1 MTAGALHLTRVPG
14 RASVPVVSKP
24 DLHLGRD
31 SEVDEEGI
39 VDRARSGDRDAQ
51 EVLVRRFAADVY
63 AVAYRIL
70 GDSDEAADA
79 AQDAMINALN
89 GLGRFRGEASFRT
102 WILRIAANSAK
113 SAGRRGWRKREIGL
127 GIVDNIA
134 DNRRDP
140 ESSAVIRD
148 EAGRAGRML
157 ERLPPKQRMAVHL
170 RINQG
175 LSFAEAGDVMEC
187 TEGAARV
194 NYHLGIKRLREL
206 MQ

>member
-1 MTAGALHLTRVPG
+1 MIK
-14 RASVPVVSKP
+14 S
-24 DLHLGRD
+24 DLHLDRD
-31 SEVDEEGI
+31 GEVDEI
-39 VDRARSGDRDAQ
+39 RTVDRARSGDRDAQ
-51 EVLVRRFAADVY
+51 EVLVRRYGADVY
-63 AVAYRIL
+63 AVALRIL
-70 GDSDEAADA
+70 GDRDQAADA

-113 SAGRRGWRKREIGL
+113 SVGRRGWRKREVAL
-127 GIVDNIA
+127 TTA
-134 DNRRDP
+134 DNVVAATQDP
-140 ESSAVIRD
+140 ESRALLRD
-148 EAGRAGRML
+148 EAARAGRLL

-175 LSFAEAGDVMEC
+175 LSFAEAGEVMDC

-206 MQ
+206 LT

>member
-1 MTAGALHLTRVPG
+1 VI
-14 RASVPVVSKP
+14 KP
-24 DLHLGRD
+24 DLHLDRD
-31 SEVDEEGI
+31 SEVDEIGI

-51 EVLVRRFAADVY
+51 EVLVRRYAADVY
-63 AVAYRIL
+63 AVALRIL
-70 GDSDEAADA
+70 GDGDQAADA

-89 GLGRFRGEASFRT
+89 GLGRFRGEASFKT
-102 WILRIAANSAK
+102 WILRIAANAARST
-113 SAGRRGWRKREIGL
+113 GRRSWRKRETPLAAAGDL
-127 GIVDNIA
+127 AGA
-134 DNRRDP
+134 GPDP
-140 ESSAVIRD
+140 ESTTVLRD
-148 EAGRAGRML
+148 EASRASRNL

-175 LSFAEAGDVMEC
+175 LSFAEAGEVMQC